1 MKTKLEIL
9 NEVVDH
15 YTSDPKQR
23 ALLSSFQC
31 EYRMGDGRM
40 CAVGMCLIDPDS
52 MPRVAISDESLL
64 TDNLRPKEFSQK
76 TMDRFK
82 EEYRINDVKFWTM
95 LQKFHDCKDFWTN
108 DDITEEG
115 LAYIQQIE
123 EYCN

>member
-9 NEVVDH
+9 DEVVNH

-31 EYRMGDGRM
+31 EYVMADGRM
-40 CAVGMCLIDPDS
+40 CAVGMCLIDPNT
-52 MPRVAISDESLL
+52 MPRVAINDECLL
-64 TDNLRPKEFSQK
+64 TNNLGSTEFSPK
-76 TMDRFK
+76 TMERFK
-82 EEYRINDVKFWTM
+82 EEYRINDVKFWGM
-95 LQKFHDCKDFWTN
+95 LQKFHDCKQFWTA
-108 DDITEEG
+108 DQLTEEG